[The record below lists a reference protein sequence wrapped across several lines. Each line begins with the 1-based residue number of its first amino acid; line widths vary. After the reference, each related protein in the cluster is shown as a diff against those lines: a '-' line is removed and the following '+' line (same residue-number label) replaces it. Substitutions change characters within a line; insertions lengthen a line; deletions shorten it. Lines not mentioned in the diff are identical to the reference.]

1 MALPLL
7 AELAAAGIRLVREGD
22 HLRVH
27 VRPGA
32 DVAPFRDAIARHR
45 AELLVALRAP
55 DDPLAMPDAD
65 ILRSEASHW
74 SQREV
79 ADRIARLDARANTAG
94 ATDRDRSLLD
104 VWLAIAAEQDRPA
117 PPPTPARIS
126 VEELPDPWDRESG
139 DVA

>member
-1 MALPLL
+1 
-7 AELAAAGIRLVREGD
+7 VREGD
-22 HLRVH
+22 DLGIY

-32 DVAPFRDAIARHR
+32 TVEPFRERIVANKPV
-45 AELLVALRAP
+45 LLVALRAP
-55 DDPLAMPDAD
+55 DDPLDMPDAD

-74 SQREV
+74 SRREV

-94 ATDRDRSLLD
+94 ATNRDRQLLR

-117 PPPTPARIS
+117 SPSARVPIP
-126 VEELPDPWDRESG
+126 VEELPDPWDLESG